1 MAPACVNPKM
11 RQTTIRGI
19 DDNRKVGTVKS
30 SVNDMF
36 MYTSCVRLN
45 MAKLY
50 WRIKKNGKWTWRPAT
65 VIDEHTPYLTV
76 VEHDIDVCIP
86 EEE

>member
-1 MAPACVNPKM
+1 M
-11 RQTTIRGI
+11 
-19 DDNRKVGTVKS
+19 
-30 SVNDMF
+30 
-36 MYTSCVRLN
+36 

-50 WRIKKNGKWTWRPAT
+50 WRVKKNGKWTWRPAT

-86 EEE
+86 EEEE